1 MAIEKRTPVI
11 ARALGA
17 AWNDLVPVV
26 RRHYD
31 LTPGEAT
38 TCTCVGIMDEVD
50 HARVLKPF
58 LWIGRLIGALIP
70 YRGQNVP
77 TTVRNWTTP
86 DSDAMFWYRTFEFPG
101 KPPIVFRSNMQHVGH
116 DEIVEYVRFGIGIRM
131 RLSVSQSALIFED
144 RGYVWKL
151 GPVLLRLPLGFLL
164 GRARIVEKAV
174 DDTNLYI
181 EFDIQHPL
189 FGRTF
194 SYRGR
199 FELNSANLK

>member
-1 MAIEKRTPVI
+1 MADKKQMPVI

-17 AWNDLVPVV
+17 GWNDLASVV
-26 RRHYD
+26 RQHYA
-31 LTPGEAT
+31 LTPGKVT
-38 TCTCVGIMDEVD
+38 TCTCVGIMDEIY
-50 HARVLKPF
+50 HARILKPF

-70 YRGQNVP
+70 YRGRNVP

-86 DSDAMFWYRTFEFPG
+86 DSDAMFWYRTFEFLG
-101 KPPIVFRSNMQHVGH
+101 KRPIVFRSHMQHVEN

-131 RLSVSQSALIFED
+131 RLSVNNAALLFED

-151 GPVLLRLPLGFLL
+151 GPFLLRLPLGFLL
-164 GRARIVEKAV
+164 GRARIVETAV
-174 DDTNLYI
+174 DDQTLAI

-194 SYRGR
+194 AYRGR
-199 FELNSANLK
+199 FTLNTDGKK